1 MVLSSLSRLSAAT
14 GGSLAPH
21 AEELLGGRLLPRLG
35 RLPLPAL
42 VLLAY
47 AAGCLGPSAVGRAT
61 VGRAMALLAAGQ
73 GGSAQAEGSGKGG
86 SPADR
91 PVCVGALSAA
101 ELSALMWAAVRVR
114 LGRGGMP
121 GAFRE
126 QFFTSTRPMVGE
138 LSAVH
143 VASFLWAWGRLG
155 GWPPAG
161 WRAALVRRC
170 GEVAGEMG
178 HRELTMAIKGMEW
191 LRWGGV
197 GGGGWGEGASV
208 GGCHRFTGT

>member
-73 GGSAQAEGSGKGG
+73 GGPEAAVEGGKGQEHPG
-86 SPADR
+86 PADR

-114 LGRGGMP
+114 LGRGGVP
-121 GAFRE
+121 AAFRE
-126 QFFTSTRPMVGE
+126 QFWASTGPMVPS

-170 GEVAGEMG
+170 GEVAGDMG

-191 LRWGGV
+191 LRWAGV
-197 GGGGWGEGASV
+197 GVV
-208 GGCHRFTGT
+208 GGAGCAV